1 MNRKIESLEELIK
14 ILDKGMGYEAVSKIV
29 SDIEIP
35 KAEIEQYCIWKD
47 ERYTRTLLH
56 QTGTYELLLICCEP
70 GQSSLI
76 HNYDAQEGWAKIL
89 QGELTLEQYYISA
102 INGHIH
108 PVSKE
113 VLQKGATA
121 YQNDY
126 IGFHKMYNSGKDRSI
141 SLHVYSG
148 PVENWYVWD
157 DEKGKAIEI
166 EPWFDQKFEL

>member
-1 MNRKIESLEELIK
+1 
-14 ILDKGMGYEAVSKIV
+14 MGYEAVSKIV

-35 KAEIEQYCIWKD
+35 FEDIEPYCTWSD
-47 ERYTRTLLH
+47 ERYTRTQLH
-56 QTGTYELLLICCEP
+56 KTEVYELVLICCEP
-70 GQSSLI
+70 GQSSFI
-76 HNYDAQEGWAKIL
+76 HNYDAQEGWAKIVK
-89 QGELTLEQYYISA
+89 GELTLEQYYISA

-126 IGFHKMYNSGKDRSI
+126 IGFHKMYNSGKERSV

-148 PVENWYVWD
+148 PVEKWHIWD
-157 DEKGKAIEI
+157 EDKGKAIEI
-166 EPWFDQKFEL
+166 DPWFDQKFDL